1 MIVSIHQPNFMP
13 YPGFF
18 NKIKSSDLFIIYDTA
33 QFVKNRWDNRNQI
46 RSQSSIRLTIPIS
59 RERSFLEFSETKL
72 AEGRWR
78 RRHLLTLLQCYQRS
92 PFFDKYYPFFEHH
105 YGKKQ
110 VFLDEF
116 NTPIILYLL
125 DQFGIHTK
133 VTKASEIDYDKSK
146 SSSEA
151 LVGMVKACDGTT
163 YLSGPSG
170 SDYLDHKIF
179 LDSGIDLLVQEYEAK
194 DYKQFHKPF
203 IPNLSAVD
211 LLFNMGPS
219 SNEYI

>member
-1 MIVSIHQPNFMP
+1 MIISIHQPNFIP
-13 YPGFF
+13 YLGFF
-18 NKIKSSDLFIIYDTA
+18 NKVKSSDLFIIYDNA
-33 QFVKNRWDNRNQI
+33 QFVKNRWDNRNQV
-46 RSQSSIRLTIPIS
+46 RSQNPIRLTIPIS
-59 RERSFLEFSETKL
+59 RASSFPKFSEAKL
-72 AEGRWR
+72 AGERWR
-78 RRHLLTLLQCYQRS
+78 RRHLLTLLQCYERS
-92 PFFDKYYPFFEHH
+92 PFFNDYYSFFKDH

-125 DQFGIHTK
+125 DQFGIRTK
-133 VTKASEIDYDKSK
+133 VAKASEIGYDKSK

-151 LVGMVKACDGTT
+151 LVEMVKACDGTK

-170 SDYLDHKIF
+170 SDYLDRRTFI
-179 LDSGIDLLVQEYEAK
+179 DSGIDLLFQEYQVK
-194 DYKQFHKPF
+194 DYEQIHGPF
-203 IPNLSAVD
+203 IPNLSSVD